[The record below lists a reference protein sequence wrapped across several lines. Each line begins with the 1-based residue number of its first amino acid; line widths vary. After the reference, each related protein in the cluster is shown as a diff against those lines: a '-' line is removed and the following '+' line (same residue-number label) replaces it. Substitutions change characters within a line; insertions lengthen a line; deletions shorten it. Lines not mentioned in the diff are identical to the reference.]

1 MSQREDRQ
9 IMNEYEKLAIEIQ
22 NKLINNNGTVEVTP
36 EEAMKI
42 INCLLG
48 MSRIKKITESKYGGA
63 ELF

>member
-1 MSQREDRQ
+1 
-9 IMNEYEKLAIEIQ
+9 MNEYEKLAIEIQ
-22 NKLINNNGTVEVTP
+22 NKLVKNDGTVEVTP

-63 ELF
+63 ELL

>member
-1 MSQREDRQ
+1 
-9 IMNEYEKLAIEIQ
+9 MNEYEKLAIEIQ
-22 NKLINNNGTVEVTP
+22 NKLVKNGTVEVTP

-63 ELF
+63 ELL